1 MQPIYVLNCFKL
13 CLLLLLCTAD
23 SSPDSISGSNEGNIM
38 RLDAEDNREPDDDA
52 VGIDDV
58 VSNEA
63 VADETRNADTIDEP
77 VEDDDQGNNEPI
89 DDENE
94 NNLQGDTQDANEQ
107 IDGVDA
113 QGDDPDDNNPIDEEE
128 TEHEGQ
134 NDEPGE
140 GEESLNTGVQDN
152 DVPLGEQANTFK
164 NVDQISAFKLNK
176 VEIEKFKIWPEA
188 KVPYFIDEFSYDK
201 VLRDKIRSY
210 LDYAQRRTYIHF
222 HELTEP
228 PKDENER
235 WVFFV
240 NRRGQLD
247 CKDYSTKSFTNSGV
261 QKVTVGYDCLRHG
274 GKMAAIVLALL
285 GVPPQHNSPDRG
297 NSITIYGSNI
307 MPEKSGLFKLLT
319 NDEWLFHDFD
329 YDYDSAGHYPA
340 HKYTANGDRTIDIR
354 SDKYRTGFPSFDNII
369 NTEEPKDYSP
379 GDINK
384 IASLYNNI
392 IFKAKKALKLEDCK
406 ALYRPGPGFG
416 NTRLTQLKEI
426 PERPKPKQYLSAV
439 KKLYAYLD
447 FYGET
452 LSSLEDK

>member
-1 MQPIYVLNCFKL
+1 
-13 CLLLLLCTAD
+13 
-23 SSPDSISGSNEGNIM
+23 M
-38 RLDAEDNREPDDDA
+38 RLDAEDNRAPDDDA

-58 VSNEA
+58 ISNEA
-63 VADETRNADTIDEP
+63 VADETTNADTIDEP

-107 IDGVDA
+107 MDGVDA
-113 QGDDPDDNNPIDEEE
+113 QGDDPDENSPIDEEE
-128 TEHEGQ
+128 KEHVGQ

-140 GEESLNTGVQDN
+140 GEESLNKIQDN
-152 DVPLGEQANTFK
+152 DVQPGEQADTLK
-164 NVDQISAFKLNK
+164 NLDQISAFKLNK

-188 KVPYFIDEFSYDK
+188 KVLYFIDEFSYDK
-201 VLRDKIRSY
+201 GLRDKIRSY
-210 LDYAQRRTYIHF
+210 LDYTQRRTYIHF

-261 QKVTVGYDCLRHG
+261 QKVTVGYDCLRHEG
-274 GKMAAIVLALL
+274 PMAAIVLALL
-285 GVPPQHNSPDRG
+285 GVPPQHNSPDRDKF
-297 NSITIYGSNI
+297 ITVATEHIL
-307 MPEKSGLFKLLT
+307 PEKSGLFKLLT
-319 NDEWLFHDFD
+319 NDEWLFHDFP
-329 YDYDSAGHYPA
+329 YDYNSAGHYPA

-354 SDKYRTGFPSFDNII
+354 SDKYRRDFPHFDNII

-379 GDINK
+379 GDIKK

-392 IFKAKKALKLEDCK
+392 IFETIKALKLEDCK
-406 ALYRPGPGFG
+406 ALYRPRPGFE
-416 NTRLTQLKEI
+416 NTRLAQLKDV
-426 PERPKPKQYLSAV
+426 PKRPKPKQYLFAV
-439 KKLYAYLD
+439 KKLYAYKD
-447 FYGET
+447 YYGET
-452 LSSLEDK
+452 LSSLES